1 MSASGRLDGL
11 DVLEPAVADPVQAGP
26 IWDGLN
32 ALGCTVAQGYFLSR
46 PLPADELTPWLE
58 RRRDAPGS

>member
-1 MSASGRLDGL
+1 VSASGRLDGL
-11 DVLEPAVADPVQAGP
+11 DVLEPAVPDPVQAGP
-26 IWDGLN
+26 IWDRLS